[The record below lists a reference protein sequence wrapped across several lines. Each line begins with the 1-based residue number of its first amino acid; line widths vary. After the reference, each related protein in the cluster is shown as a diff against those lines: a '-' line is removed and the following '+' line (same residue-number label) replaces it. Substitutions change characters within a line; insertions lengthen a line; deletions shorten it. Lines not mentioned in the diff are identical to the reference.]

1 MCRPM
6 RANKCTTTAG
16 VTWCFLADAL
26 CFSNG
31 CNAEVCL
38 LSIALTLCPWTCQV
52 HRNGKRRA
60 FGTEGTA
67 AEQHA
72 QAKSIP
78 IMRTSTLLSPHSSK
92 KRRDD
97 KKAILSK
104 NTPRILQCYQC
115 FKLSIQDNQHSSLMR
130 SLKT

>member
-92 KRRDD
+92 KTQRRQKSNTL
-97 KKAILSK
+97 KKYTKDITMLSVFQ
-104 NTPRILQCYQC
+104 TEHPRQPTQ
-115 FKLSIQDNQHSSLMR
+115 
-130 SLKT
+130 